1 MQKLDTA
8 DLVLLDDAV
17 SATNNILHA
26 DFYKSSQLTS
36 LDIPTIEC

>member
-1 MQKLDTA
+1 MQKLDIA

-17 SATNNILHA
+17 SAASNILNV
-26 DFYKSSQLTS
+26 DFYKSNELTS